1 MAISEKAVEFIKG
14 SLEKGRAVP
23 GQSLTNSPENPYSW
37 EKSPEF
43 TNPREAMLYVFE
55 NLTVPETTTNILLS
69 ISNGVGIVDIA
80 AITLYSGFLEGKWN
94 PDLMTLLMEPTMYML
109 MALAEKADI
118 PYVIESGDDTAPHE
132 MDPQKQLSSISSG
145 IKELESIKKQSTG
158 RVSEQSV
165 PREVRQVIEEVEIQP
180 SILAKVEETNESKNN
195 QSLLGR

>member
-1 MAISEKAVEFIKG
+1 MAISEKAIEFIKG
-14 SLEKGRAVP
+14 SLETGRAIP
-23 GQSLTNSPENPYSW
+23 GQSLTNSPETPYSW
-37 EKSPEF
+37 EQPPEY
-43 TNPREAMLYVFE
+43 TDPREAMLYVFQ
-55 NLTVPETTTNILLS
+55 NLTIPETTTNILLS
-69 ISNGVGIVDIA
+69 ISNGVGIGDIA

-118 PYVIESGDDTAPHE
+118 PYVIESGDDAAPQE

-145 IKELESIKKQSTG
+145 IKELENIKRQASS

-165 PREVRQVIEEVEIQP
+165 PKEVRQVIEEVEIQP